1 MILPAKKWMY
11 IIAHAQYADGKPDTK
26 QQNLTIALCAAHIK
40 EITAM
45 ANEQNLRPCEHK
57 FTQEEAKKGAQKSAE
72 ARRKKR
78 DLKLAMQALLEADIK
93 DKKTGD
99 VMSGA
104 EAIAV
109 AQYRKALKGDA
120 KAFELIRD
128 TSGQK
133 PVEKVEQVNIDGEY
147 LDKVNELKA
156 FFNEEQG
163 NS

>member
-1 MILPAKKWMY
+1 
-11 IIAHAQYADGKPDTK
+11 
-26 QQNLTIALCAAHIK
+26 
-40 EITAM
+40 M
-45 ANEQNLRPCEHK
+45 ANEQNLIPNSERTPKQRREN
-57 FTQEEAKKGAQKSAE
+57 AQKAGIASGE

-93 DKKTGD
+93 DKKTGE

-109 AQYRKALKGDA
+109 AQYKKALKGDA

-133 PVEKVEQVNIDGEY
+133 PIEKVEQVNIDGEY

-156 FFNEEQG
+156 FFNGEEEQRD
-163 NS
+163 N